1 VPWFSLDAAEGV
13 EDEGWEEAGVA
24 GADAFPCAIGKDFAL
39 ALEAG

>member
-1 VPWFSLDAAEGV
+1 MAVGAFEGV